1 MKYLE
6 RFLRYIFWVVV
17 TASIA
22 WIVKKAFQR
31 AAEAQ
36 RPGAVRGRVEPS
48 VTAAKA
54 KALFRDPVCGTYVAE
69 DISYLLEQGKETLHF
84 CSRDCME
91 HYQRDLRSEDD
102 RAANRLAAGA

>member
-22 WIVKKAFQR
+22 WFVKKAFQR
-31 AAEAQ
+31 AAGMPNAAGDG
-36 RPGAVRGRVEPS
+36 PVEP
-48 VTAAKA
+48 TAPAAKT

-69 DISYLLEQGKETLHF
+69 DISYLLEHGKETLHF

-91 HYQRDLRSEDD
+91 HYQRGLRTGDD